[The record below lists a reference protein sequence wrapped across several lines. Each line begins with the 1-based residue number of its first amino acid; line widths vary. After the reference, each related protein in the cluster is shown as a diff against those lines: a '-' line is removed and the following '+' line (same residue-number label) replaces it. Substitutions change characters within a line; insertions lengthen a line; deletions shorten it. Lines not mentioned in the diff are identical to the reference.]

1 MSDTIFDAA
10 RPTDRSAAPDDYFRQ
25 SRRPL
30 ASLLFTLPL
39 LLLYELGVALQGQQ
53 AILNGADVWLRQ
65 MLSWFGL
72 ASSYALPAVVVVL
85 LLAWHHTTGEPWR
98 VRSGV
103 LVGMIFECAALA
115 VLLLAAVQLQRRAFE
130 ALHLP
135 LNEIAAQAVGE
146 PGARSW
152 LARLFSYFGA
162 GVYEETLFRLMLL
175 PLSVTLLRAMNL
187 SKKASLVAAVVVT
200 SLLFAAAHHI
210 GVHGEA
216 IEPFRFTFRF
226 AAGAM
231 FCVLFLYR
239 GFGIAVGAHA
249 FYDILAGWF

>member
-1 MSDTIFDAA
+1 MSDTILD
-10 RPTDRSAAPDDYFRQ
+10 SALDPGLPADDYFRQ

-30 ASLLFTLPL
+30 ASLLFVLPL
-39 LLLYELGVALQGQQ
+39 LLFYELGVALQGEQ

-65 MLSWFGL
+65 LLSWIGL
-72 ASSYALPAVVVVL
+72 GSSYALPAIIVGV

-103 LVGMIFECAALA
+103 LAGMAIECTALA
-115 VLLLAAVQLQRRAFE
+115 VVLLAGVQLQRRLFE

-135 LNEIAAQAVGE
+135 LNQIAGD
-146 PGARSW
+146 PTTRSM
-152 LARLFSYFGA
+152 LAKLFSYFGA

-175 PLSVTLLRAMNL
+175 PLSVMLLRAVGL
-187 SKKASLVAAVVVT
+187 SKNASVIGAVIAT

-210 GVHGEA
+210 GTHGEA

-226 AAGAM
+226 AAGGM

-249 FYDILAGWF
+249 FYDILAGLF